1 MTGDGAVVVG
11 TGLWRRHRRGA
22 ETVTALAGVDLAVH
36 GGELV
41 VVTGP
46 SGSGKTT
53 LCHVLAG
60 LDAPDEGQVRRAPG
74 TATPPTWHEV
84 AVVPQRLALVAAL
97 TLGEQQWL
105 ARRCRPAHLDRP
117 AVDVGALNDR
127 LDLTSVLDRR
137 PEELSHGERQR
148 GAIAR
153 ALVADPVLVLLDEPT
168 SSQDEEHLEL
178 VVHELAAAA
187 DRGVAVL
194 VTAHD
199 PRVVEVATRRV
210 RLVDGRRVD
219 DAHGRGGTRDSDV
232 T

>member
-1 MTGDGAVVVG
+1 MNVTEEAVVIG
-11 TGLWRRHRRGA
+11 RGLWRRHRRGA
-22 ETVTALAGVDLAVH
+22 ETVVALADVDLAIH
-36 GGELV
+36 PGELV

-53 LCHVLAG
+53 LCHILAG
-60 LDAPDEGQVRRAPG
+60 LDEPDEGEVRRPSGA
-74 TATPPTWHEV
+74 AAPPTWHEV

-105 ARRCRPAHLDRP
+105 ARRCRPEHLDRP
-117 AVDVGALNDR
+117 AVDVDALNDR
-127 LDLTSVLDRR
+127 LDIADLLDRR

-153 ALVADPVLVLLDEPT
+153 ALVVDPVFVVLDEPT

-178 VVHELAAAA
+178 VVHELGAAA

-199 PRVVEVATRRV
+199 PRVVAVATRQV
-210 RLVDGRRVD
+210 MLVDGRRVD
-219 DAHGRGGTRDSDV
+219 THPSGGTDRSRPV
-232 T
+232 

>member
-1 MTGDGAVVVG
+1 MTGTDAVVTG
-11 TGLWRRHRRGA
+11 RGLWRRHQRGA
-22 ETVTALAGVDLAVH
+22 ETVTALADVDLAVH
-36 GGELV
+36 PHELV

-53 LCHVLAG
+53 LCHILAG
-60 LDAPDEGQVRRAPG
+60 LDEPDEGTVERPAG
-74 TATPPTWHEV
+74 TGTPPTWHEV

-105 ARRCRPAHLDRP
+105 ARRSRPATIDRP
-117 AVDVGALNDR
+117 AVDVAALDER
-127 LDLTSVLDRR
+127 LDIAQLLDRR
-137 PEELSHGERQR
+137 PAALSQGERQR

-153 ALVADPVLVLLDEPT
+153 ALVADPVLVVLDEPT

-199 PRVVEVATRRV
+199 PRVVAVATRTV

-219 DAHGRGGTRDSDV
+219 G
-232 T
+232 